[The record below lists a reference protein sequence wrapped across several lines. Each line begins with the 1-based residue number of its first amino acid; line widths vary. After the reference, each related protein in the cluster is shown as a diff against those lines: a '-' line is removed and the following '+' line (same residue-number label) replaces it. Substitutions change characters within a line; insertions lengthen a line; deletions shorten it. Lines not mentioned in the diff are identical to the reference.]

1 MKYTYVDGSGNSYQ
15 IKDNHLKYS
24 PMTADQ
30 SSSGTYDGGD
40 PWSRELSKIDLMRIV
55 DVVERA
61 IWSSADQIDHR
72 SMGSGTII
80 KVLGDQRTTVYL
92 KMGSESNVEVIE
104 LMRGFKN

>member
-61 IWSSADQIDHR
+61 IWSTSDQIEHKA
-72 SMGSGTII
+72 MGSGTII

-92 KMGSESNVEVIE
+92 SMRSESNEEVVA
-104 LMRGFKN
+104 LMRGFKS